1 MATGAVDIFMVY
13 QFLKRLATPFNKW
26 DAFKEGVIDKEGN
39 ILIKKKDRNT
49 VAQRNSLKIF
59 DVMILRLKRL
69 LGKIP
74 GGKTRI
80 ASYAAALWLIK
91 EDWEQRSEEELL
103 SEGMTDLDVDFLMY
117 MREARNRKFT
127 NFINDLKQISNEE
140 APANAAGG
148 GAIAGMGVN
157 GPSDVKVSRNVRKPM
172 RRRKRISA

>member
-1 MATGAVDIFMVY
+1 
-13 QFLKRLATPFNKW
+13 
-26 DAFKEGVIDKEGN
+26 
-39 ILIKKKDRNT
+39 
-49 VAQRNSLKIF
+49 
-59 DVMILRLKRL
+59 
-69 LGKIP
+69 
-74 GGKTRI
+74 
-80 ASYAAALWLIK
+80 
-91 EDWEQRSEEELL
+91 
-103 SEGMTDLDVDFLMY
+103 

>member
-1 MATGAVDIFMVY
+1 MASTGVVDAFMVY
-13 QFLKRLATPFNKW
+13 QFLKRLATPFDKW
-26 DAFKEGVIDKEGN
+26 DAYKTGVIDKQGN
-39 ILIKKKDRNT
+39 IITSKRQRTVEQKK
-49 VAQRNSLKIF
+49 SFKIF

-80 ASYAAALWLIK
+80 ASYAAALWLVK

-103 SEGMTDLDVDFLMY
+103 SEGMTDLDVDFLHY

-172 RRRKRISA
+172 RRKRKRIA

>member
-39 ILIKKKDRNT
+39 FLIKKKDRNT
-49 VAQRNSLKIF
+49 IAKRNSLKIF

-74 GGKTRI
+74 GGKSRI

-91 EDWEQRSEEELL
+91 EDWEHRSEEELL
-103 SEGMTDLDVDFLMY
+103 SEGMTDLDVDFLHY
-117 MREARNRKFT
+117 MKEARNKKFQE
-127 NFINDLKQISNEE
+127 FIAQISNEE

-148 GAIAGMGVN
+148 GNVAGLGVN
-157 GPSDVKVSRNVRKPM
+157 GPSDVKVSRNVR
-172 RRRKRISA
+172 RTVYRRKKRTV

>member
-1 MATGAVDIFMVY
+1 MASTGAVDIFMVY
-13 QFLKRLATPFNKW
+13 QFLKRLAMPFTRW
-26 DAFKEGVIDKEGN
+26 DAYKQGVIDKDGN
-39 ILIKKKDRNT
+39 ILIPKNKRDFKQN
-49 VAQRNSLKIF
+49 QSLKVF

-103 SEGMTDLDVDFLMY
+103 SEGMTDLDVDFLHY

-127 NFINDLKQISNEE
+127 NFINDLKQNSNEE

>member
-1 MATGAVDIFMVY
+1 MATGVVDIFMVY
-13 QFLKRLATPFNKW
+13 QFLKRLATPFQKW
-26 DAFKEGVIDKEGN
+26 DAYKLGIIDKEGN
-39 ILIKKKDRNT
+39 ILKKKH
-49 VAQRNSLKIF
+49 QRGSLPEKQAFQIF
-59 DVMILRLKRL
+59 DVMILKLKRL
-69 LGKIP
+69 LGKVP
-74 GGKTRI
+74 GGKSRI

-103 SEGMTDLDVDFLMY
+103 SEGMTDLDVDFLHY

-140 APANAAGG
+140 APANSAGG

-172 RRRKRISA
+172 RRKRKRIA